1 MKIVLT
7 ADRTLMSDYNN
18 IIFLGF
24 AACAPKFIPGW
35 LYEMIFCPP
44 LEEGSDGQVVHGHC
58 GQRKIQSA
66 LLRAGFSDK
75 DIAVASPDHLSNFIH
90 EDTKALCI
98 TTHDPLGLGPAS
110 STFSDL
116 GGREPYTS
124 YFFRKLVNNPLI
136 KKHDVTVLV
145 GGSGA
150 WQVANEKIMEQLGI
164 DCVVLGEGEITA
176 VDLINKVLNNKPIPK
191 IVQGEVVPLENIPLI
206 QKPTINGVI
215 EITRGCGRGCRFC
228 NPTMLNFRCQPIE
241 YIKKE
246 AMINAKIGNIITLHA
261 EDVLRYKADGFI
273 PNEKAVRTLF
283 SEMKNI
289 TPDVGISHFAYSSVV
304 AKPNLIED
312 ISDILEVGSPRYPFL
327 SGQVGIETGSS
338 DLISKYMKGK
348 VKPFKPNEWRDIV
361 IQGNNILHDNH
372 WVPVETLIMGLPKET
387 SSDVRKTIDLVED
400 LAPYKSLI
408 VPLFFVPL
416 GTLNDNPNFSKDKC
430 TADHW
435 ELLAISINHT
445 VKWTKQIVNEVH
457 LNEINGVKKWL
468 LKRVINTLENKMKP
482 YLKLMEQGES
492 PLNHSKRFSI
502 SPPRLH
508 SKGT

>member
-35 LYEMIFCPP
+35 LYELIFCPP
-44 LEEGSDGQVVHGHC
+44 LKEEENGQIINGHC

-66 LLRAGFSDK
+66 LMQGGFSDK
-75 DIAVASPDHLSNFIH
+75 DIAVISPNNLSKFIQ
-90 EDTKALCI
+90 EDTKVLCI

-124 YFFRKLVNNPLI
+124 YFFRKLVTHPSI
-136 KKHDVTVLV
+136 RKHDVKVLV

-150 WQVANEKIMEQLGI
+150 WQVANEKIMEQYGI

-176 VDLINKVLNNKPIPK
+176 VDLINKIMNSESIPK
-191 IVQGEVVPLENIPLI
+191 IVQGAVVPLENIPLI
-206 QKPTINGVI
+206 KKPTINGII

-228 NPTMLNFRCQPIE
+228 NPTMLNFRSQPIE

-246 AMINAKIGNIITLHA
+246 AMINAKVGNIITLHA

-273 PNEKAVRTLF
+273 PNEEAVRALF
-283 SEMKNI
+283 TEMKKISPNI
-289 TPDVGISHFAYSSVV
+289 GISHFAYSSVV
-304 AKPNLIED
+304 AKPDLIED
-312 ISDILEVGSPRYPFL
+312 ISNILEVGSPKYPFL

-361 IQGNNILHDNH
+361 IQGNNILHDNN
-372 WVPVETLIMGLPKET
+372 WVPVETLIVGLPKET
-387 SSDVRKTIDLVED
+387 SADVRKTIDLIED
-400 LAPYKSLI
+400 LSPYKSLI

-416 GTLNDNPNFSKDKC
+416 GTLKENAKFSKDKC

-435 ELLAISINHT
+435 ELLALSINHT
-445 VKWTKQIVNEVH
+445 LKWTKQIVSEEP

-468 LKRVINTLENKMKP
+468 LKQVISALERKMKP
-482 YLKLMEQGES
+482 YLKLMEEGEN
-492 PLNHSKRFSI
+492 PLRLSKKYNL
-502 SPPRLH
+502 SPPKIHREGL
-508 SKGT
+508 